1 MKYFYFFCLGL
12 YFICTACDK
21 VENPYPPT
29 IKTDLDTTIYPGM
42 WKDYLANEWPDFS
55 QLTSVTTRNALIEDY
70 TGHNCSFCPAA
81 AAVAHSLVA
90 ADPEHVFAAS
100 IHASNTTNGMSSF
113 QALNSAQGYT
123 IDFTNAEGLSLGAF
137 FGNTLINSGFYGNP
151 AGSINRTNDQG
162 EYFMATGSW
171 GSHVNA
177 VKSSVLRVGLNAKLN
192 YFETPKKG
200 FFLHTE
206 VAILD
211 NSLEAENLA
220 LVAYMMEDSLVG
232 PQNVSN
238 TFTPNYVHRDIFRGT
253 IDNQIWG
260 RTLNS
265 SYLKNGKY
273 YLDYSAI
280 VPNQLAPSTAG
291 SGAFNAENM
300 HVLVY
305 VYDKTTLE
313 IYQVLKL
320 KFNP

>member
-1 MKYFYFFCLGL
+1 MKYLYVFIGL
-12 YFICTACDK
+12 YFIFTACDK
-21 VENPYPPT
+21 IENPYPPT
-29 IKTDLDTTIYPGM
+29 IKTDLDTTIYPGI
-42 WKDYLANEWPDFS
+42 WKDYMTNEWPDFS
-55 QLTSVTTRNALIEDY
+55 QIPTVSSRNALIEDY

-81 AAVAHSLVA
+81 ASVAHNLVES
-90 ADPEHVFAAS
+90 DPDHVFAAS

-113 QALNSAQGYT
+113 QAVNNAQGYT
-123 IDFTNAEGLSLGAF
+123 IDFTNPEGLSLGAF

-171 GSHVNA
+171 SSHVNS
-177 VKSSVLRVGLNAKLN
+177 VKSALLRVGLKAKLN

-206 VAILD
+206 VGILD
-211 NSLEAENLA
+211 NNLQAENLA
-220 LVAYMMEDSLVG
+220 VVVYMMEDSLVG

-238 TFTPNYVHRDIFRGT
+238 TYTPNYVHRDIFRGT

-260 RTLNS
+260 RTLKP

-273 YLDYSAI
+273 YLDYSGI
-280 VPNQLAPSTAG
+280 VPNQLATNAG
-291 SGAFNAENM
+291 GGAFNAENM
-300 HVLVY
+300 HLLVY

-320 KFNP
+320 RFKP